1 MFIRQLLFLYLLLFG
16 TLLNAQRLKSS
27 NGSTIGYIENGRVK
41 SSNGSRWTKMQQKN
55 RNQLKYSELRSFFAE
70 TEGFEPFSTGFI
82 SIHTDS
88 YKTLINNSMILH

>member
-1 MFIRQLLFLYLLLFG
+1 MFIRKLLFLYLLLFG

-70 TEGFEPFSTGFI
+70 TEG
-82 SIHTDS
+82 
-88 YKTLINNSMILH
+88 L

>member
-1 MFIRQLLFLYLLLFG
+1 MFIRKLLFLYLLLFG

-70 TEGFEPFSTGFI
+70 TEGFEPSKQFPV
-82 SIHTDS
+82 
-88 YKTLINNSMILH
+88 YTLSKRAPSATRTSLL